1 VAAATTL
8 HSPLVQAQQPPKA
21 QTADDWKQKTGQ
33 TVTFKGSYG
42 GPGTQSR
49 ALIAGLDADVVTLAL
64 SADVLKP
71 AVLAIVLVAAWRV
84 GCRALAVLRL
94 PLLAWGLGVLLPLAL
109 MARFFS
115 RVALLCFG
123 RAYAVLAL
131 GETPPGPC
139 NGRQ

>member
-1 VAAATTL
+1 MVVAGAAVTGW
-8 HSPLVQAQQPPKA
+8 LVGR
-21 QTADDWKQKTGQ
+21 W
-33 TVTFKGSYG
+33 
-42 GPGTQSR
+42 R
-49 ALIAGLDADVVTLAL
+49 
-64 SADVLKP
+64 P
-71 AVLAIVLVAAWRV
+71 A
-84 GCRALAVLRL
+84 
-94 PLLAWGLGVLLPLAL
+94 LLAWGLGVLLPLAL